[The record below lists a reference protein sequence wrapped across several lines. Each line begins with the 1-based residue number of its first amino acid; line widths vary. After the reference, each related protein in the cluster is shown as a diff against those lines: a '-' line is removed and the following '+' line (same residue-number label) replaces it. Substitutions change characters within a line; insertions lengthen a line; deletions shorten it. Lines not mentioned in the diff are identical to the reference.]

1 MLYVAMLEANAAT
14 DPGGKLSTETAVE
27 QTVTCTV
34 SDGVAVLTWNR
45 PERNNAWSVPM
56 ETEYYRLLEE
66 CGQAEDVR
74 VIVVTGA
81 GRSFCPGM
89 DTQQLADQ
97 AATGS
102 TTNPHLRK
110 PMTLPRSIPKPVI
123 AAINGAC
130 AGIGLVA
137 ALNCDLR
144 FASATAKLT
153 TAFVQRGIM
162 AEHGLAW
169 SLPRVTGVS
178 TALDLLF
185 SGRVVL
191 ASEAC
196 ELGLV
201 DRVFEPEELLDQT
214 LAYARGLA
222 QNSSP
227 LAMGVI
233 KRQVYAAQESS
244 HEEARVL
251 ALRYWMGMLREHS
264 DFKEGITSYLE
275 KRAPQFEPWQP
286 DTPADPPPLPTH

>member
-1 MLYVAMLEANAAT
+1 MAT
-14 DPGGKLSTETAVE
+14 
-27 QTVTCTV
+27 QTTTTSELVTRTV

-45 PERNNAWSVPM
+45 PERNNAWTVDM
-56 ETEYYRLLEE
+56 ELEYFRLLEE
-66 CGQAEDVR
+66 CSEDEDVR

-89 DTQQLADQ
+89 DAQVLADNAQ
-97 AATGS
+97 TGA

-110 PMTLPRSIPKPVI
+110 PFTLPRSIPKPII

-137 ALNCDLR
+137 AMNCDLR
-144 FASATAKLT
+144 FASSTAKLT
-153 TAFVQRGIM
+153 TSFVQRGIM

-169 SLPRVTGVS
+169 SLPRVVGVS
-178 TALDLLF
+178 AALDLLL
-185 SGRVVL
+185 SARVLL
-191 ASEAC
+191 APEAL
-196 ELGLV
+196 ELGVV
-201 DRVFEPEELLDQT
+201 DRVFEPDELMNNTMD
-214 LAYARGLA
+214 YARNLA

-244 HEEARVL
+244 HEEARTL
-251 ALRYWMGMLREHS
+251 ALRYWMGMLREHT

-275 KRAPQFEPWQP
+275 KRPPDFAPWDPA
-286 DTPADPPPLPTH
+286 TPADPPPLPTE

>member
-1 MLYVAMLEANAAT
+1 MT
-14 DPGGKLSTETAVE
+14 TET
-27 QTVTCTV
+27 VTDAELVTRTV
-34 SDGVAVLTWNR
+34 SDGVAVLSWNR
-45 PERNNAWSVPM
+45 PARNNAWTVPM

-66 CGQAEDVR
+66 CGEDESVR
-74 VIVVTGA
+74 VIVVTGT

-89 DTQQLADQ
+89 DANALADQ
-97 AATGS
+97 ARNGT

-110 PMTLPRSIPKPVI
+110 PMTLPRSIPKPII

-137 ALNCDLR
+137 AMNCDLR
-144 FASATAKLT
+144 FASSTAKLT

-169 SLPRVTGVS
+169 SLPRAVGVS
-178 TALDLLF
+178 VALDLLF
-185 SGRVVL
+185 SGRVIL
-191 ASEAC
+191 APEAL
-196 ELGLV
+196 ELGVV
-201 DRVFEPEELLDQT
+201 DRVYDPDDLMKNT
-214 LAYARGLA
+214 LYYARSLA

-244 HEEARVL
+244 HEEARTL
-251 ALRYWMGMLREHS
+251 ALRYWIGVLREHP

-275 KRAPQFEPWQP
+275 KRPPQFAPWDP
-286 DTPADPPPLPTH
+286 STAADPPALPTE